1 MIAPIREHH
10 TNLTPEN
17 IGKIS
22 IPQVLTLALI
32 VGVAIILRLLVLDR
46 TNLDLI
52 DHFLLWLEDMRI
64 NGFWTAIS
72 HPYSQYGYTPIY
84 SYAIGLADALLPA
97 GTEGKTV
104 IKSVSILFDFVA
116 AGLVLAIARLRWGN
130 GWQPIGAFAAMLFAP
145 TVFLNGAYWGQ
156 SDIVYTTFL
165 FATVYLLLIKK
176 DFWAMACFGMALSI
190 KLQAAWLGPFILMM
204 MMRGRI
210 RWWLMILPPIVYIVV
225 ALPAVLAGRSLV
237 EVASIYLTQAGT
249 QSGLNYDGAN
259 LLFFP
264 HYFFT
269 HLGWWPEGVSIIAK
283 AAIIFTAILGLLF
296 AWRFSRG
303 KLEDEALLIA
313 ALVSVL
319 ILPQFLPHMHNR
331 YFFAADV
338 FTIVLAAWRP
348 AYWPAAVL
356 MQFNSIVTYLS
367 FLWPNMAD
375 YPVPVWLVIFGFTNN
390 LQPVTGLIAFAGIVN
405 FTLLVWFWHRLRE
418 LQQQP
423 AGTIRNSRVTE
434 RPNQYG

>member
-17 IGKIS
+17 IGKVS
-22 IPQVLTLALI
+22 IPQLLTLALI

-46 TNLDLI
+46 SNLDLI

-97 GTEGKTV
+97 GTDGKTV

-116 AGLVLAIARLRWGN
+116 AALVLAIARLRWGN
-130 GWQPIGAFAAMLFAP
+130 GWQPIAAFSAMLFAP

-165 FATVYLLLIKK
+165 LATVYLLLTKK
-176 DFWAMACFGMALSI
+176 DFWAMACFGMALAI

-204 MMRGRI
+204 MLRGRI
-210 RWWLMILPPIVYIVV
+210 RWWLMVLPPIVYVLV
-225 ALPAVLAGRSLV
+225 ALPAVLAGRSLI
-237 EVASIYLTQAGT
+237 EIASIYLTQAGT
-249 QSGLNYDGAN
+249 QSGLTYGVAN

-264 HYFFT
+264 DYFFT
-269 HLGWWPEGVSIIAK
+269 HLGWWPEGIPLLAK
-283 AAIIFTAILGLLF
+283 AAILVTAGLGLLF

-313 ALVSVL
+313 ALVSIL

-348 AYWPAAVL
+348 AYWPAAVM

-367 FLWPNMAD
+367 FLWPNMPD
-375 YPVPVWLVIFGFTNN
+375 YPVPAWLAIFGFTNN

-405 FTLLVWFWHRLRE
+405 FILLVWFWRRLRQ
-418 LQQQP
+418 LQQQS
-423 AGTIRNSRVTE
+423 AGTIRNSSRD
-434 RPNQYG
+434 